1 MTRDQVADQAL
12 SATTLEEIEQARQA
26 LRAWKAEHPQERI
39 LYECFE
45 QLAMME
51 EAAHFMAAEK
61 ARMTEAEWA
70 AWTTRR
76 NVYSA
81 AYSPRTLAQAAEAER
96 GLHLWLCEHPG
107 DEEMRGLYPALVMY
121 RETYEI
127 LTEDD
132 AATENAARHGAGAPE
147 LAAR

>member
-96 GLHLWLCEHPG
+96 ALHLWLCDHPD
-107 DEEMRGLYPALVMY
+107 DEEMRGLLEPLSAFREAYGASEGKPA
-121 RETYEI
+121 RRG
-127 LTEDD
+127 
-132 AATENAARHGAGAPE
+132 AAESE
-147 LAAR
+147 LAVR